1 MIYLETELEI
11 KGKKQKVIME
21 KIPLEEVEE
30 CPKGSVVNIWLFNG
44 DSYYGFLLDVDE
56 VFIVLA
62 ALSGD
67 DISLGWKRDSIAAF
81 YKQIKT
87 VNDDKIEDI

>member
-1 MIYLETELEI
+1 
-11 KGKKQKVIME
+11 ME

-44 DSYYGFLLDVDE
+44 DSYYGFLFDVDE

-67 DISLGWKRDSIAAF
+67 DIILGWKRDSIAAF